1 MASAPQHRSRRQRTP
16 RAAATAAATTAALL
30 TLAAPALGAPAPDPP
45 AAPTCGEVPDT
56 GFPIDT
62 RIHGGPAAYPA
73 GGPFQE
79 WKLDLTN
86 GTDAP
91 CSDIHPVLVFAD
103 GGRTLRPAQIRF
115 EFYDAGSARWR
126 PVAFEVTE
134 EAESV
139 GAFTDFGG
147 FAVPAGETL
156 TVPVRLAFGAD
167 AAPDEV
173 VVNAAVVQRRG
184 ADGDWV
190 GESGDYRL
198 TVGPPAPTG
207 PDTSAPPEVPE
218 VPGKRVDPPATV
230 PGVKESATPGA
241 PEARRE
247 LARTGRGAG
256 RDEVLVLAPYAA
268 ALVLLGAV
276 LVRASRRARH
286 R

>member
-1 MASAPQHRSRRQRTP
+1 MASAPPRRSRRQRTP
-16 RAAATAAATTAALL
+16 RTAATAATAAALL

-45 AAPTCGEVPDT
+45 AAPTCGEVPDS

-62 RIHGGPAAYPA
+62 RIHGGPTDYPA

-103 GGRTLRPAQIRF
+103 GERTLRPAQIRF

-126 PVAFEVTE
+126 PVAFEATE

-147 FAVPAGETL
+147 FVVPAGGTL

-198 TVGPPAPTG
+198 TVGPPAPRAPTE
-207 PDTSAPPEVPE
+207 PDTSAPPEVP
-218 VPGKRVDPPATV
+218 GKHADPPATA
-230 PGVKESATPGA
+230 PRAKEPKAPGA
-241 PEARRE
+241 PEARPE
-247 LARTGRGAG
+247 LALTGRGSG
-256 RDEVLVLAPYAA
+256 RDEVLVLAPFAV

-276 LVRASRRARH
+276 LVRAGRRARH

>member
-1 MASAPQHRSRRQRTP
+1 MASAPQRRSPRQRTP

-45 AAPTCGEVPDT
+45 TAPTCGDAPDT

-62 RIHGGPAAYPA
+62 RIHGGPVDYPA
-73 GGPFQE
+73 GGAFQE

-126 PVAFEVTE
+126 PVAFEATE

-147 FAVPAGETL
+147 FAVPAGGTL

-207 PDTSAPPEVPE
+207 PDASAPPE
-218 VPGKRVDPPATV
+218 VPGKRVDPPVTV
-230 PGVKESATPGA
+230 PGAKEPAVPGV
-241 PEARRE
+241 PEAGRE
-247 LARTGRGAG
+247 LARTGGGSG
-256 RDEVLVLAPYAA
+256 RDEVLVLAPFAV
-268 ALVLLGAV
+268 ALALLGAV
-276 LVRASRRARH
+276 LVRAGRRARH